1 MKQAI
6 PTEKKPRA
14 ILEIADNKRAFHLY
28 HILEDLEAGLVLTG
42 TEVKSCRAR
51 KVQLRDA
58 FAGENR
64 GEFFLFHAHIS
75 PYTHGNIHNH
85 TPERPRKLLLRQGE
99 VKKLLSKIREKG
111 LTVVPLKMY
120 FKGPY
125 VKVKLGLGKGKK
137 LHDKREDIKKR
148 DTARDVARELR
159 SHQKR

>member
-120 FKGPY
+120 FKGPWA
-125 VKVKLGLGKGKK
+125 KLLIGLAKGKQA
-137 LHDKREDIKKR
+137 HDKRQDIAKK
-148 DTARDVARELR
+148 DAARDMQRAMSRR
-159 SHQKR
+159 A